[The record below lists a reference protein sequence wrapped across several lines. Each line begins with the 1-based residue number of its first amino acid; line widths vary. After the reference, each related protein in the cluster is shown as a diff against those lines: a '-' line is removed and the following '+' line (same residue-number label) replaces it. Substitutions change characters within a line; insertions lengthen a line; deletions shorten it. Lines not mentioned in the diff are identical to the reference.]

1 MLGKS
6 TAKSH
11 EKIII
16 HKAQQLVLNY
26 YTRSKVEAEDSFQ
39 DGADREERLNTR
51 RLKTRL
57 SFTHR
62 YAVRGPQDP
71 SSESISNVEKR
82 MVDLSL
88 SPFTV
93 FKTTRR
99 RYRYALPH
107 GLLSSL
113 SAVVFSTSPPSLSP
127 SATIFIAYH
136 NDPPR
141 QGVVYIRLQLA
152 RSHGISTSD
161 LNP

>member
-26 YTRSKVEAEDSFQ
+26 YTRRLWCESRETTKHETLEDMSILYSPICCPRSSRSILRVYIKR
-39 DGADREERLNTR
+39 REEDG
-51 RLKTRL
+51 RLKL
-57 SFTHR
+57 
-62 YAVRGPQDP
+62 
-71 SSESISNVEKR
+71 ISVYG
-82 MVDLSL
+82 L
-88 SPFTV
+88 
-93 FKTTRR
+93 KTTRR

-113 SAVVFSTSPPSLSP
+113 SAVVFSTSPSSLSP
-127 SATIFIAYH
+127 STTIFIAYH
-136 NDPPR
+136 NDPSR